1 MQILHFKYCRR
12 LRLCVCLLSVCLWL
26 SAVFLRFIL
35 GLRYF
40 TQGTLVTFSRGTFLW
55 RFQYESFIIGRC
67 GVRVCPFVC
76 LFALG
81 IYFWEHL
88 ELRNL
93 ANVSLGTLPG
103 GFFQKN
109 FKNLKMGFLANFF
122 TFFLKNGAVFLWT
135 HVQSWNCGEIMRGC
149 LMKCIFFGRFSK
161 ISKLDFWRFFLWKS
175 RESLVSNEITTR
187 FLNQSELQWRLSL
200 KNVVSS
206 MKINIFNNSNTNDT
220 TSSLQFRRLLLFQK

>member
-1 MQILHFKYCRR
+1 MIFKGDTTFLLEMQILHF
-12 LRLCVCLLSVCLWL
+12 
-26 SAVFLRFIL
+26 
-35 GLRYF
+35 
-40 TQGTLVTFSRGTFLW
+40 T
-55 RFQYESFIIGRC
+55 
-67 GVRVCPFVC
+67 
-76 LFALG
+76 
-81 IYFWEHL
+81 L

-93 ANVSLGTLPG
+93 ANVSLVTLPG

-109 FKNLKMGFLANFF
+109 FKISKWDFWRFLFL

-187 FLNQSELQWRLSL
+187 FLNQSEKQWRLSL